1 MQVDDDANTASSKPT
16 SAPASGSSAPPC
28 KVLKF
33 PRFIIESPKPEA
45 FQAKVGSMFLS
56 LTTPISKYLSS

>member
-1 MQVDDDANTASSKPT
+1 MQVDDNANTASSKPT
-16 SAPASGSSAPPC
+16 SAPASSSSAPPR

-45 FQAKVGSMFLS
+45 FQAKVSSMFLS

>member
-1 MQVDDDANTASSKPT
+1 MQVDDDANTASSKPA
-16 SAPASGSSAPPC
+16 SAPASGSSAPPR

-45 FQAKVGSMFLS
+45 F
-56 LTTPISKYLSS
+56 

>member
-1 MQVDDDANTASSKPT
+1 MEVDDDANTASSKPAST
-16 SAPASGSSAPPC
+16 PASGLSAPPR

-45 FQAKVGSMFLS
+45 FQAKVGSMFFIPDDS
-56 LTTPISKYLSS
+56 YF

>member
-16 SAPASGSSAPPC
+16 SAPASGSSALSR

-56 LTTPISKYLSS
+56 LTTLISKYLSS

>member
-1 MQVDDDANTASSKPT
+1 MQVDDDASTVSSKPT
-16 SAPASGSSAPPC
+16 SAPASGLSAPPC

-45 FQAKVGSMFLS
+45 FQAKVGSMFSS
-56 LTTPISKYLSS
+56 LTTPISKYLSF

>member
-1 MQVDDDANTASSKPT
+1 MHVDDNANTASSKPT
-16 SAPASGSSAPPC
+16 SAPASGSSTPLC

-45 FQAKVGSMFLS
+45 FQAKVDSMFLS
-56 LTTPISKYLSS
+56 LTTPTSKYLSS

>member
-1 MQVDDDANTASSKPT
+1 MQVDDDANTASSKPA
-16 SAPASGSSAPPC
+16 SAPASGLSAPPR

-33 PRFIIESPKPEA
+33 PRFIIESPKPKA

-56 LTTPISKYLSS
+56 LTTPISKCLSS